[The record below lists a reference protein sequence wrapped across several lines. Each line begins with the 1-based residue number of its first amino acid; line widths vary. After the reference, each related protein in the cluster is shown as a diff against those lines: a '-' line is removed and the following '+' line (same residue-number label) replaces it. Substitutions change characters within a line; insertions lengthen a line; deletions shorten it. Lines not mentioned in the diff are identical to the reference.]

1 MNWRVLFVEGRTTQ
15 PLNLY
20 LLTRACE
27 LFGALIFLPA
37 LPSWRPWTW
46 FALVS
51 LAGTWGTWRVTRP
64 DFKQL
69 PPERRRKIYRHYL
82 WQSTAMVGSAC
93 YFLYVPG
100 DLVMHSLLGIYLV
113 AAAVIVAM
121 WGVRDIQ
128 RTAVSVCLVLMPS
141 TIRMCVEG
149 IAYERW
155 TTFLLGITGVI
166 FALMIVY
173 TAKLYATRIAT
184 EHVMRLQA
192 ERASEAMANVII
204 TKSRFFA
211 SVSHDL
217 RQPVHAIGLYLDPLI
232 RSLGALP
239 DPLIRRSLEGI
250 QESWRAL
257 DDLLSQVLDLTR
269 LDAGSVLP
277 TIEVVNL
284 DVLVRSLI
292 LQHSAAAEKVGVRL
306 IALSKP
312 DHAVLADELMLKRV
326 VSNLL
331 DNAIKFSAFG
341 QSVVLTSRPSGENWC
356 LQVRDAGP
364 GIPEHAQ
371 DTIFEEF
378 VQIGNEGRDRQ
389 NGYGL
394 GLAIAR
400 RFVTLMKGSIQV
412 RSRLGHGCCMNI
424 LLPKASIPEVAFNTE
439 DLPSEMSNT
448 HLPMK
453 AARTPSITTHKLLLV
468 EDDLLVADAMTQILS
483 AWGQEVLHVTTAAEA
498 MTQSEYGDI
507 AICDIRLPEGE
518 SGLDLALRL
527 RDNGK
532 KVMLLT
538 GETGNAIREKAKAH
552 SLRLLRKPLS
562 AEELAEAIEQVEREE
577 G

>member
-1 MNWRVLFVEGRTTQ
+1 MNWRALFVAERTTQ

-27 LFGALIFLPA
+27 LFGALIFLPV
-37 LPSWRPWTW
+37 LPTWRPWTW
-46 FALVS
+46 FVLVS

-69 PPERRRKIYRHYL
+69 PTERRRKIYRHYL

-149 IAYERW
+149 VAHGRW

-204 TKSRFFA
+204 AKSRFFA

-250 QESWRAL
+250 QESWRCL

-277 TIEVVNL
+277 TIEIVNL
-284 DVLVRSLI
+284 DNLVRSLI
-292 LQHSAAAEKVGVRL
+292 LQHSAAAERAGVRL

-312 DHAVLADELMLKRV
+312 DHLVFADELMLKRV

-331 DNAIKFSAFG
+331 DNAIKFSTCG
-341 QSVVLTSRPSGENWC
+341 QSVVLTSRSSGENWC

-364 GIPEHAQ
+364 GIPEHAK
-371 DTIFEEF
+371 DAIFEEF

-412 RSRLGHGCCMNI
+412 RSKLGHGCSMNI
-424 LLPKASIPEVAFNTE
+424 FLPKASIPEAALNIASF
-439 DLPSEMSNT
+439 PSEMSNG

-453 AARTPSITTHKLLLV
+453 AARTPSIATHKLLLV
-468 EDDLLVADAMTQILS
+468 EDDLLVADAMKQILS
-483 AWGQEVLHVTTAAEA
+483 AWGQEVLHVSSAAEA

-518 SGLDLALRL
+518 SGLDLALKL
-527 RDNGK
+527 RDTGK

-538 GETGNAIREKAKAH
+538 GETSNTIREQAEAYK
-552 SLRLLRKPLS
+552 LLLLKKPLS
-562 AEELAEAIEQVEREE
+562 AEKLAEAIEHIEREQD
-577 G
+577 